1 MPYFPSKSLS
11 SSAHYGRLNPF
22 VTPCPFRYPDTVSRI
37 ITFCFLFA
45 ATLFAAAPARA
56 LDVSA
61 VRFGAHPDKVRMVLD
76 LNQTVDFRVFAMA
89 GPHRIVVDLPA
100 FTWKAGDI
108 SKSPGTHLRGIR
120 TGLLQA
126 GISRIVIELD
136 RPALVKGA
144 FLLPAGNGQPTRLVV
159 DYAPATAAEFQ
170 KSKDIVLGTL
180 RAGEAIAGMGNKPAP
195 KPYVQDQERTANAA
209 PAPQPPPRKPV
220 TTGEKPLIVIDPG
233 HGGQDPGAV
242 NGNHREKNVTLAT
255 AKELKS
261 QLEASGR
268 YRVRLT
274 RDNDRFIKLHDRVKS
289 ARNAGADLFIS
300 IHADSIDKPGVRG
313 ASVYTLSDKA
323 SDEQTAKLAAR
334 ENKAD
339 LIGGVDLS
347 HEDKDVADI
356 LIDLTVRDTMN
367 QSKFLANTVVGTLQ
381 SNGIKT
387 LPRTHRYAGFAV
399 LKAPDIPSIL
409 VEIGFMSND
418 SEAHALSTPEYR
430 RKLAGALKNGIDAY
444 FARVQKNHRT

>member
-1 MPYFPSKSLS
+1 M
-11 SSAHYGRLNPF
+11 
-22 VTPCPFRYPDTVSRI
+22 SRF
-37 ITFCFLFA
+37 ITFCLLFA
-45 ATLFAAAPARA
+45 LAVLTAAPARA
-56 LDVSA
+56 LDVNA

-76 LNQTVDFRVFAMA
+76 LSQTADFRAFALA
-89 GPHRIVVDLPA
+89 GPSRIVIDLPA
-100 FTWKAGDI
+100 FNWKAGNI
-108 SKSPGTHLRGIR
+108 TQSPGTHVRGVR
-120 TGLLQA
+120 TGVLQA
-126 GISRIVIELD
+126 GISRVVIELD
-136 RPALVKGA
+136 KTALVRSA

-159 DYAPATAAEFQ
+159 DYAPTTAAQFQ
-170 KSKDIVLGTL
+170 KQKDIVLGTL
-180 RAGEAIAGMGNKPAP
+180 RAGEAVAGMTQPQTKPPPQA
-195 KPYVQDQERTANAA
+195 QAQNNEERRTFNSNTTQTL
-209 PAPQPPPRKPV
+209 QPPPRKPV
-220 TTGEKPLIVIDPG
+220 AAAEKPLVVIDPG

-242 NGNHREKNVTLAT
+242 NGSHREKNVTLGT
-255 AKELKS
+255 AKELKA

-268 YRVRLT
+268 YRVKLT
-274 RDNDRFIKLHDRVKS
+274 RDNDKFIKLHERVRM

-300 IHADSIDKPGVRG
+300 IHADSIDKPSVRG

-367 QSKFLANTVVGTLQ
+367 QSKFLANTVVATLQ
-381 SNGIKT
+381 ASSIKT

-418 SEAHALSTPEYR
+418 SEARALSTPEYR
-430 RKLAGALKNGIDAY
+430 RTVAAALKNGVDAY
-444 FARVQKNHRT
+444 FARVQKNHKS